1 MRRLAL
7 GRAGRPDIPDPGREL
22 PGFTL
27 HETSECIR
35 RAAISRGLIP
45 VPEYPTGIPTSSNRR
60 RRVDWVWLLKRKP
73 YAAFEIEGSNV
84 RSIEKQIAKLESLDV
99 RHRFLVIY
107 RLRHD
112 GDDWRVLAD
121 RSREIESILKGT
133 AVKLAALDLVN
144 WLRTLR

>member
-1 MRRLAL
+1 
-7 GRAGRPDIPDPGREL
+7 
-22 PGFTL
+22 
-27 HETSECIR
+27 
-35 RAAISRGLIP
+35 
-45 VPEYPTGIPTSSNRR
+45 
-60 RRVDWVWLLKRKP
+60 VWLLKRKP
-73 YAAFEIEGSNV
+73 YAAFEIDGSNV
-84 RSIEKQIAKLESLDV
+84 RSIEKQIDKLESLDV

-133 AVKLAALDLVN
+133 AVKLAAPDLVN